1 MKNKK
6 KNRIYAG
13 IHNINNNINNIN
25 INNINYDGKR
35 ISHGYND
42 LMDFDINM
50 NENYNLT
57 HNNFYAPNN
66 MEFMNN
72 NNDYLSDVYQ

>member
-1 MKNKK
+1 
-6 KNRIYAG
+6 
-13 IHNINNNINNIN
+13 
-25 INNINYDGKR
+25 
-35 ISHGYND
+35 
-42 LMDFDINM
+42 MDFDINM

-72 NNDYLSDVYQ
+72 NNDYLSEVY